1 MYKRQDIYNP
11 LFLTLYCKTYQGDEA
26 ELPVL
31 YERILKNANNKV
43 HMNLKKAIESAG
55 YDETE
60 NLFFPVIEACL
71 LYTSC
76 YGVFYRR
83 VRESQKMI
91 VDRYYYHQL
100 NKQEQAIYK
109 AFYKGVMSHQE
120 IIPIPVRGEFSQESF
135 ERIFMAMTRDNP
147 LIYFLNQSACS
158 TASDMFGRLAK
169 MCIRDRT

>member
-1 MYKRQDIYNP
+1 
-11 LFLTLYCKTYQGDEA
+11 
-26 ELPVL
+26 
-31 YERILKNANNKV
+31 
-43 HMNLKKAIESAG
+43 
-55 YDETE
+55 
-60 NLFFPVIEACL
+60 
-71 LYTSC
+71 
-76 YGVFYRR
+76 
-83 VRESQKMI
+83 MI

-158 TASDMFGRLAK
+158 TASDMFEHIAICPQYFFTK
-169 MCIRDRT
+169 EKVQSEP

>member
-1 MYKRQDIYNP
+1 
-11 LFLTLYCKTYQGDEA
+11 
-26 ELPVL
+26 
-31 YERILKNANNKV
+31 
-43 HMNLKKAIESAG
+43 
-55 YDETE
+55 
-60 NLFFPVIEACL
+60 
-71 LYTSC
+71 
-76 YGVFYRR
+76 
-83 VRESQKMI
+83 MI

-158 TASDMFGRLAK
+158 TASDMFEHIADLSAVFFYRK
-169 MCIRDRT
+169 RR